1 VGFSLK
7 IEAEKT
13 VALVGASGCGKSTS
27 AQLIERFYD
36 PASGSTT
43 LDGNN
48 LTTLSVEFII
58 FDKGYRCIV
67 AAMLTQDV
75 IARSRVRKRNNVTM
89 C

>member
-1 VGFSLK
+1 MLLDVARVLALSSLN
-7 IEAEKT
+7 
-13 VALVGASGCGKSTS
+13 L
-27 AQLIERFYD
+27 LYD